1 MHKQDLPME
10 IAGILL
16 GIHWVNTWLNPG
28 TDTTLLLAIA
38 AVVALL
44 PILRRALGALRFG
57 MSSIDLLVSIAVI
70 GALFLREYSEAAIV
84 SFLFLFGAFLES
96 RTIRK
101 TRSAIEALLKL
112 APSTAILVKDG
123 VTTEVAIETLVKGDI
138 IAAKTGQRIPVDGTI
153 THGSAAIDQSQITGE
168 PMPAEKTIGD
178 FVYASTILSNG
189 YIEVETAEVGE
200 TTLFGNIVKRL
211 EEAQEKKA
219 QTQRTI
225 EKFAAWYTPSVVV
238 LAIITFILSRDLS
251 LALTLLVIACPGAM
265 VISIPVAI
273 VAGIG
278 TLAKHGILAKGGEAI
293 EKLAKI
299 DFIAFDKTGTL
310 TQGKPTVTR
319 IVCIDGTEAEILK
332 SAVIAEQDSD
342 HALGKAIL
350 RKAKESGINS
360 VEKADKVDVLPGKG
374 IKVTGTFGDIV
385 VGNLRLAQE
394 SPVDFPP
401 SLLQSYSEITLENP
415 TSVFV
420 SRNGFL
426 LGYIIISDILRD
438 DAEEALIELRRL
450 KVKEIHV
457 ITGDSLAS
465 AKKTMGDLPVDA
477 IHADILPLEKAEIV
491 RRLRTRGRVAMVGDG
506 INDTLALSESD
517 VGIALSSQASE
528 VAMKTAD
535 LVILG
540 ENVSS
545 VAAALRI
552 SRFSAKILKQNIAIS
567 ISTVFLLIFGVLIG
581 RIHMDSGMLVHEAS
595 VLAVILNALRILRK
609 K

>member
-1 MHKQDLPME
+1 MRKQDLPME

-16 GIHWVNTWLNPG
+16 VIHWVNTGLKLG
-28 TDTTLLLAIA
+28 LDTTLLLAIA
-38 AVVALL
+38 AIIALF
-44 PILRRALGALRFG
+44 PIVRRAIGALRFG

-112 APSTAILVKDG
+112 APSTAMLVKDG
-123 VTTEVAIETLVKGDI
+123 KTMEVAIETLVKGDI
-138 IAAKTGQRIPVDGTI
+138 VAAKTGQRIPVDGLI
-153 THGSAAIDQSQITGE
+153 RHGSAAIDQSQITGE

-189 YIEVETAEVGE
+189 YIEVETQEVGE

-211 EEAQEKKA
+211 EEAQDKKA
-219 QTQRTI
+219 QTQRMI

-238 LAIITFILSRDLS
+238 LAILTFILSRNLS

-278 TLAKHGILAKGGEAI
+278 TLAKHGILAKGGESI

-319 IVCIDGTEAEILK
+319 IVCIDGNETEILA

-350 RKAKESGINS
+350 RRAQEMHIDPDGKAE
-360 VEKADKVDVLPGKG
+360 KVDVLPGKG
-374 IKVTGTFGDIV
+374 IRVTGTFGDIV
-385 VGNLRLAQE
+385 VGNLRLAKE
-394 SPVDFPP
+394 SSVDFPP
-401 SLLQSYSEITLENP
+401 NQLQNYDEMTLENP

-420 SRNGFL
+420 SRNGSL
-426 LGYIIISDILRD
+426 LGYLIISDILRA
-438 DAEEALIELRRL
+438 DAEEALRELRRL

-465 AKKTMGDLPVDA
+465 ANKTMGALPVDA

-491 RRLRTRGRVAMVGDG
+491 RTLRRRGKVAMVGDG

-517 VGIALSSQASE
+517 AGIALSSQASE

-540 ENVSS
+540 ENVSN
-545 VAAALRI
+545 VATALRI
-552 SRFSAKILKQNIAIS
+552 SRFSAKILKQNILLS

-581 RIHMDSGMLVHEAS
+581 RIHMDSGMLVHEVS